1 VEGVDDAPLSGEE
14 SAEAAEAAAE
24 HGLAEDVLRRFV
36 QLLLFARRGDG
47 TWPEDSKL
55 TSFHVVLPSGDD
67 EQWWVRINDE
77 PHYWTA
83 PRVVRDFGPD
93 EHIGPEDLH
102 VEPVA
107 APPVEAER
115 FISGVWNGQTW
126 DITLKLDRPDPSR
139 AIHLDAGL
147 EFAAVA
153 DACLERGQLRGF
165 HENAFHAVEHLVK
178 AELLSYAAAIPEV
191 ADSKTHGRLRGT
203 YQLWAHLE
211 NTEQR
216 FARLLDE
223 LEQRRPAITYCV
235 GDDARD
241 ESVAQKQQ
249 VVLRDLAD
257 WVQRVVAGDGR
268 REIRLY
274 ATQDISAGQ
283 MVSRDTTSIRPPR
296 R

>member
-1 VEGVDDAPLSGEE
+1 MEGVDGAQLSAEE
-14 SAEAAEAAAE
+14 SAGAAEAAAE
-24 HGLAEDVLRRFV
+24 KGLAEDVLRRFV
-36 QLLLFARRGDG
+36 HLLLFARRGND
-47 TWPEDSKL
+47 TWQEGSEL
-55 TSFHVVLPSGDD
+55 TSFHVVLPPGDD

-93 EHIGPEDLH
+93 EHIGSEDLH

-107 APPVEAER
+107 FPPVEPER
-115 FISGVWNGQTW
+115 FIAGVWNGQTW
-126 DITLKLDRPDPSR
+126 DLTLKLDRPHSSR
-139 AIHLDAGL
+139 ATHLDAGL

-165 HENAFHAVEHLVK
+165 HENAFHAVEHLIK
-178 AELLSYAAAIPEV
+178 AELLSYAAAVPEV
-191 ADSKTHGRLRGT
+191 VNSKSHGRLRGT

-216 FARLLDE
+216 FARLLNE
-223 LEQRRPAITYCV
+223 LDRRRPALTYCA
-235 GDDARD
+235 GGDARD
-241 ESVAQKQQ
+241 ESVARAQQ

-257 WVQRVVAGDGR
+257 WVQRVVAGEGR

-283 MVSRDTTSIRPPR
+283 MVSRDTTSIRQPR